1 MEPISLASGAT
12 YFHTPE
18 PASQAAIAA
27 IQNHKTFYGEVAGTS
42 VLREAI
48 AGRYRHHNQAPVDP
62 ENILVTPGT
71 KQALYNVLR
80 AILRPGDEV
89 LVPAPNWFGLHQ
101 VLETLDARLVLVP
114 TVLSDNFALR
124 PEKLRELMSARTRL
138 FLFSNPCNP
147 TGRRYSLEELQ
158 SWKLVRVSHVL
169 GDRRDHFQALQ
180 DVWEIFRVIL
190 EERKRREID
199 PTLTVLR
206 ECAIEGEEDA
216 GLDAATLA
224 RMQVVLE
231 FLEMLSASFQD
242 YQHLPPQTL
251 QRFLKMGGKVAR
263 FLGPT
268 SQEQP

>member
-1 MEPISLASGAT
+1 MSLSPTAQK
-12 YFHTPE
+12 FVLHW
-18 PASQAAIAA
+18 
-27 IQNHKTFYGEVAGTS
+27 GEMGTRWGVNRTVAQ
-42 VLREAI
+42 I
-48 AGRYRHHNQAPVDP
+48 H
-62 ENILVTPGT
+62 
-71 KQALYNVLR
+71 ALLYLSE
-80 AILRPGDEV
+80 RPLSADDIV
-89 LVPAPNWFGLHQ
+89 
-101 VLETLDARLVLVP
+101 ETLGVAR
-114 TVLSDNFALR
+114 
-124 PEKLRELMSARTRL
+124 
-138 FLFSNPCNP
+138 SNVSN
-147 TGRRYSLEELQ
+147 SLKELQ
-158 SWKLVRVSHVL
+158 SWKLVRVSHVM